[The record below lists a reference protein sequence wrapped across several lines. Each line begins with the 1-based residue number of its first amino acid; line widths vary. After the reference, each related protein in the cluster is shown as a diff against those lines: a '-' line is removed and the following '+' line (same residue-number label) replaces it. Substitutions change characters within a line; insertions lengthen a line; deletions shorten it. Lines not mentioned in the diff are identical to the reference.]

1 MVCDSGSTFGAC
13 AGFTAAVGASSTSGA
28 RASRWGTIGRLK
40 YLYLGAPDTACDVEA
55 CPRMFRAKESYQVAS
70 IRMSVNGGVLKLTAG
85 GKGAIG
91 PLGP

>member
-1 MVCDSGSTFGAC
+1 MLAVVDPRDARENRDNLGFG
-13 AGFTAAVGASSTSGA
+13 FD
-28 RASRWGTIGRLK
+28 RGRLK